1 MRRLEPYA
9 FQTDS
14 LREQHGTASS
24 MIDRLLKLAG
34 QCDGDDRAYCIALQV
49 AKLASLL
56 RVHFAQEDCTL
67 YATLFDC
74 GDPEISRIALDYF
87 QELGGLAEQLEMFAF
102 RWCSASA
109 INAGFDEFKPQL
121 TELCGQLSRRI
132 ALENAYLYP
141 LADSV
146 LARRLGRRDCQGRS
160 CPHDD

>member
-1 MRRLEPYA
+1 
-9 FQTDS
+9 
-14 LREQHGTASS
+14 
-24 MIDRLLKLAG
+24 MIDRLLKLAEA
-34 QCDGDDRAYCIALQV
+34 CDSENQAYCLALQV

-87 QELGGLAEQLEMFAF
+87 QELGGLAERLEMFAF
-102 RWCSASA
+102 RWCSGSA
-109 INAGFDEFKPQL
+109 IQQDFDRFRPEL
-121 TELCGQLSRRI
+121 VELCGQLARRI

-146 LARRLGRRDCQGRS
+146 LARRLAA
-160 CPHDD
+160 